1 MTTKKKKR
9 PDWIPKQL
17 LRFFLW
23 QATFMTEIQ
32 DSVIEPLTGIP
43 TGANTKMAVL
53 LSLQSAYVA
62 AYGLAPPH
70 MRPDTKLI
78 TARNKA
84 EKLFKSSVR
93 QITSQYLRHNDALTD
108 LQKQQI
114 GLPITANTGTGT
126 HTTTTGIVE
135 RTAPDYPSISAKSNS
150 PGTVTFSF
158 GELGNTSHGVAAG
171 MHHLLIQYIV
181 T

>member
-1 MTTKKKKR
+1 MKTKKKKVS
-9 PDWIPKQL
+9 WIPKQL
-17 LRFFLW
+17 LRFWLW

-32 DSVIEPLTGIP
+32 DAVIRPLRGIP
-43 TGANTKMAVL
+43 TGTGSKMAAL

-62 AYGLAPPH
+62 AYNLAPPH
-70 MRPDTKLI
+70 MRADTKLI

-84 EKLFKSSVR
+84 EKLFKSGIR
-93 QITSQYLRHNDALTD
+93 QITSQYIRSNDSLTD

-114 GLPITANTGTGT
+114 GLPITANTGTGAHSIQT
-126 HTTTTGIVE
+126 SIVE
-135 RTAPDYPSISAKSNS
+135 RTAPDYPAISAKSNS

-158 GELGNTSHGVAAG
+158 GELGSTSHGVAAG
-171 MHHLLIQYIV
+171 FHHILIQYII